1 MLMSKTGDIIVL
13 AAIACLQGSYMISD
27 GIHDL
32 TTGSY
37 IGGKVGPWA
46 ILVRAAGFDEHSM
59 GPVFICVRVL
69 WLLGCITLFVFP
81 RRGMHVLI
89 VAAIVT
95 LLYPL
100 FGTLLAIVALV
111 IIWKQRYS
119 MTTASSGS
127 RRQDNRA

>member
-1 MLMSKTGDIIVL
+1 MPKTGASIAL
-13 AAIACLQGSYMISD
+13 AAIACLQSSYMIID

-37 IGGKVGPWA
+37 IVGKVGPWA
-46 ILVRAAGFDEHSM
+46 ILVRAAGFNEHSM
-59 GPVFICVRVL
+59 GPVFICVGVL
-69 WLLGCITLFVFP
+69 WLLGCITLFVSP
-81 RRGMHVLI
+81 RRSMHVLI

-111 IIWKQRYS
+111 TIWKQRYS
-119 MTTASSGS
+119 MTSASSGS
-127 RRQDNRA
+127 RRQDNHA